1 MRVAGNVARVG
12 GYSLLVFIWV
22 AIFCMYMLY
31 FHNPNL
37 NPVCPPPDL
46 GDRYRIVPDLFDPEC
61 IFHSGVPH
69 ARASTPFQK
78 MCTVECAP
86 GYRMKRGF
94 RFPEFS
100 GGPVRAA
107 SKPTTKLV
115 CVYFGDVS
123 KWTVQQQIWP
133 QTTLIEF
140 PKDLKKESNVLSPYC
155 EQIPLKSTDM
165 REMSANS
172 AS

>member
-12 GYSLLVFIWV
+12 GYSLLVFIWI

-61 IFHSGVPH
+61 LFHSGVPH

-100 GGPVRAA
+100 GGPVSAA
-107 SKPTTKLV
+107 KKTDDQAGL
-115 CVYFGDVS
+115 CVFRGCVQVDGAATSQASDYTHCISERFEEGIERVVS
-123 KWTVQQQIWP
+123 ILRTDSFEI
-133 QTTLIEF
+133 
-140 PKDLKKESNVLSPYC
+140 DGHDRNVS
-155 EQIPLKSTDM
+155 
-165 REMSANS
+165 
-172 AS
+172 